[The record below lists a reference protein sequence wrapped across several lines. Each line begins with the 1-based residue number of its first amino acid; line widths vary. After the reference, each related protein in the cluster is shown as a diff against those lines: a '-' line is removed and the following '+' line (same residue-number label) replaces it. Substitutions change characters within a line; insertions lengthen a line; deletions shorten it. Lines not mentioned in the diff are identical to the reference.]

1 MLRIIS
7 LSTYRYYGTGTLTK
21 CFFYQA
27 IDLLN
32 MTEGKE
38 QHEEEESKTTK
49 KDVVEE
55 KSLDME
61 AEKEKEED
69 EHEDDEESSGDDDE
83 ASMLVIKNAWRDLAD
98 TPAAF
103 PPQLN
108 MDECP
113 PLRGFE
119 GTPHAICRS

>member
-1 MLRIIS
+1 
-7 LSTYRYYGTGTLTK
+7 
-21 CFFYQA
+21 
-27 IDLLN
+27 

-69 EHEDDEESSGDDDE
+69 EHEDDEESRGDDDE
-83 ASMLVIKNAWRDLAD
+83 AFMLVIKNAWRDLAD

-119 GTPHAICRS
+119 GTPHAICRSWFFQHVCHKFKIFSVIFCKNFLIFLL